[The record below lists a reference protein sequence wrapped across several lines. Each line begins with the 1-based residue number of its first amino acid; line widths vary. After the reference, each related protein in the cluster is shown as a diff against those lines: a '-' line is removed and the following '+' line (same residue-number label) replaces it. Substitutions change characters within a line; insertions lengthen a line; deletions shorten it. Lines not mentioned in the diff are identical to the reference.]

1 MQGKEL
7 QRARRWVALGTKRKE
22 GALQIQTVGE
32 YKYIYKTNTNRG
44 QKGGGMCGVSVSVS
58 LCLFVTK

>member
-32 YKYIYKTNTNRG
+32 YKYRVIQETVFYNLTLTDLKN
-44 QKGGGMCGVSVSVS
+44 
-58 LCLFVTK
+58 